1 MPANKLKD
9 FNMKPTLVRWVL
21 AHEPIEL
28 FILAAERFVKLVE
41 ERAPG
46 RLNVGVLTL
55 SEYAEKYNDGKKV
68 SKTELIDFM
77 TQGRFEMCQAYT
89 YRLSKFNKDLDALD
103 LPFLFDSHEKA
114 ARVFEGP
121 LGQQL
126 IDGYEATNP
135 KLKGLAYT
143 YSGGFKNILFTN
155 EVNSLEDFRGAK
167 IRVSDS
173 PVSEATWKAMGVTPA
188 RVEIEDLREHMGAGT
203 VDGGECTWSR
213 FYGSNCNDVTHTIY
227 DTQHNLLLTNIIAN
241 ADFFKSLDPELQEI
255 VRQAAVE
262 AGRYEREI
270 SIDDAP
276 ATERQAR
283 KDGFKVIKLSAAE
296 RQQFIEATKQIYQQF
311 ENWFTPGLVQQLRQA

>member
-1 MPANKLKD
+1 
-9 FNMKPTLVRWVL
+9 MKPTLVRWVL
-21 AHEPIEL
+21 AHEPLEL
-28 FILAAERFVKLVE
+28 FILAAERFVKLVD

-46 RLNVGVLTL
+46 RLNVEVLTL

-77 TQGRFEMCQAYT
+77 TQGKIEMAQAYT
-89 YRLSKFNKDLDALD
+89 YRLSKWNKDLDALD
-103 LPFLFDSHEKA
+103 LPFLFNSHEQA

-126 IDGYEATNP
+126 IDGYQANNP
-135 KLKGLAYT
+135 KIKGLAYT
-143 YSGGFKNILFTN
+143 YSGGFKNILFSK
-155 EVNSLEDFRGAK
+155 EVNTLDDFKGAK
-167 IRVSDS
+167 LRVSDS
-173 PVSEATWKAMGVTPA
+173 PVSEATWKALGVTPA
-188 RVEIEDLREHMGAGT
+188 RIEIEDLREHMGAGT

-241 ADFFKSLDPELQEI
+241 ADFFNSLDTEMQEI

-270 SIDDAP
+270 SIDDEP
-276 ATERQAR
+276 ATAEQAQR
-283 KDGFKVIKLSAAE
+283 DGYKVINLSPEEKQRFIDAT
-296 RQQFIEATKQIYQQF
+296 QQVYQQF
-311 ENWFTPGLVQQLRQA
+311 ENVFTPGLIEQLHKA

>member
-1 MPANKLKD
+1 
-9 FNMKPTLVRWVL
+9 MKPTLVRWVL

-46 RLNVGVLTL
+46 RLNVEVLTI

-68 SKTELIDFM
+68 SKADLIDFM

-89 YRLSKFNKDLDALD
+89 YRLSKWNKDLDALD

-114 ARVFEGP
+114 SRVFEGP

-126 IDGYEATNP
+126 IDGYQANNS
-135 KLKGLAYT
+135 KIKGLAYT
-143 YSGGFKNILFTN
+143 YSGGFKNILFSK
-155 EVNSLEDFRGAK
+155 EVNTLDDFKGAK
-167 IRVSDS
+167 LRVSDS
-173 PVSEATWKAMGVTPA
+173 PVSEATWKALGATPA
-188 RVEIEDLREHMGAGT
+188 RIEIEDLREHMGAGT

-213 FYGSNCNDVTHTIY
+213 FYGSKVNDVTHTIY

-241 ADFFKSLDPELQEI
+241 ADFFDSLDSELQEI
-255 VRQAAVE
+255 VRQAAIE

-270 SIDDAP
+270 SIDDEP
-276 ATERQAR
+276 ATAEQAHR
-283 KDGFKVIKLSAAE
+283 DGYKVINLSAEEKQRFIDAT
-296 RQQFIEATKQIYQQF
+296 QQVYQQF
-311 ENWFTPGLVQQLRQA
+311 ESVFTPGLIQQLRKV

>member
-1 MPANKLKD
+1 
-9 FNMKPTLVRWVL
+9 MKPTLVRWVL

-28 FILAAERFVKLVE
+28 FILAAERFVKIVE

-46 RLNVGVLTL
+46 RLNVEVLTL
-55 SEYAEKYNDGKKV
+55 SEYAEKYNNGKKV

-89 YRLSKFNKDLDALD
+89 YRLSKWNKDLDALD

-126 IDGYEATNP
+126 IDGYQANNP

-143 YSGGFKNILFTN
+143 YSGGFKNILFSK
-155 EVNSLEDFRGAK
+155 EVNTLDDFQGAK

-173 PVSEATWKAMGVTPA
+173 PVSEATWKALGVIPA
-188 RVEIEDLREHMGAGT
+188 RIEIEDLREHMGAGT

-213 FYGSNCNDVTHTIY
+213 FYGSKCNDVTNTIY

-241 ADFFKSLDPELQEI
+241 ADFFNSLDSELQEI
-255 VRQAAVE
+255 VRQAAIE

-270 SIDDAP
+270 SIDDEP
-276 ATERQAR
+276 ATAEQAR
-283 KDGFKVIKLSAAE
+283 QEGYKVINLSPEEKQRFIDAT
-296 RQQFIEATKQIYQQF
+296 QQVYQQF
-311 ENWFTPGLVQQLRQA
+311 ENVFTPGLIQQLREV